1 MEVGH
6 DGLLCPHIIASLGAR
21 QAWRFGSMMAG
32 SFCFTI
38 GPLVGGVLAL
48 LVVGFKL
55 CALSNL
61 FAETMAGL

>member
-1 MEVGH
+1 
-6 DGLLCPHIIASLGAR
+6 
-21 QAWRFGSMMAG
+21 MMAG